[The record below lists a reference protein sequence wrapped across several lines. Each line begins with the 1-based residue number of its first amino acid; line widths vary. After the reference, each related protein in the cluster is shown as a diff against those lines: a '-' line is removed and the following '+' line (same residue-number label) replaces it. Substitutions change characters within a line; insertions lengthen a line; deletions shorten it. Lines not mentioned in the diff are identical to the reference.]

1 MGVLTKV
8 FIVLVAILS
17 VLLGTLTVTFVANTE
32 NYRQQL
38 EDALTFKAAA
48 EQTARL
54 RQNELSAA
62 QSNDS
67 ERIALLKGQAEN
79 LITQLNQLTQELAES
94 KARAQNESAKLS
106 KFEADWSRLTAAN
119 QQHAQI
125 TKELQSELRE
135 RREQMVDQQTRSIQL
150 ADRNNE
156 LEGQLAAL
164 TRQVRRVHEKMTNLQ
179 DENTQLTSK
188 LAQLPPQWQTRLLS
202 EQTVAAPFVPE
213 TPIRGQVTR
222 IEQLEGEIFVQID
235 VGSNDGVQSNMKFLV
250 HRGSQFLGT
259 LVITNADA
267 QNSAGRIQLLQ
278 GTVAVGDSVLTG
290 GY

>member
-8 FIVLVAILS
+8 FIVLVAVLS

-38 EDALTFKAAA
+38 ENALTYKAAA
-48 EQTARL
+48 EETARL

-135 RREQMVDQQTRSIQL
+135 RREQMVDQQTRTIQL

-179 DENTQLTSK
+179 EENTQLTGK
-188 LAQLPPQWQTRLLS
+188 LAQLPPQWQARLLS

-213 TPIRGQVTR
+213 TPIRGQITQ
-222 IEQLEGEIFVQID
+222 IEQHEGESFVQID

-259 LVITNADA
+259 LVITNVDT
-267 QNSAGRIQLLQ
+267 QNSAGRIELLQ
-278 GTVAVGDSVLTG
+278 GTVAVGDAVLTG